1 MYFPDQQDFIE
12 EKNIFSNYYYNNN
25 MNYYNFRY
33 DNFELDNDVYE
44 KLLSTEKEYY
54 NFGYNIFMIYIY
66 FIMYVYVFIIIDYL
80 NEKNTINKIGNL
92 TVREF
97 YPFLIRLKQKC
108 YEEKYHDKL
117 ILYFSN
123 KKLRIYLRNLCENNY
138 YTNKNINIKHYYD
151 SIQNM
156 YSNKLFNY
164 RSLNEKKTVRIRSDK
179 LDKTFKIS
187 IGELNYLIWT
197 IDTKLFNYAYNSY
210 NESFYVNYF
219 INNTENTQNTV
230 NQENSRNLFKIK
242 KSYYKDKIYNFL
254 NMTTNYIL
262 EKSQEICNGIQLYYE
277 YHEDIFRN

>member
-12 EKNIFSNYYYNNN
+12 ENNILNNIFNNYYYNNN
-25 MNYYNFRY
+25 MNYYNFKY

-44 KLLSTEKEYY
+44 KLLSGEQEYY
-54 NFGYNIFMIYIY
+54 NFGCDIFMIYIY
-66 FIMYVYVFIIIDYL
+66 FMMYVYVFIIIYYL

-97 YPFLIRLKQKC
+97 YPFLIILKQKC

-123 KKLRIYLRNLCENNY
+123 KKLRIYLRNLCDNNN
-138 YTNKNINIKHYYD
+138 YTNKKVNIKHHYD

-164 RSLNEKKTVRIRSDK
+164 GTLNEKKTVIIRSDK
-179 LDKTFKIS
+179 LDKTYKIS

-197 IDTKLFNYAYNSY
+197 IDTKLFNYAYSSLY
-210 NESFYVNYF
+210 DSFFVNYYVN
-219 INNTENTQNTV
+219 NDPNE
-230 NQENSRNLFKIK
+230 RNIDKL
-242 KSYYKDKIYNFL
+242 KSYFGINIYSLLNKCKNFIVKK
-254 NMTTNYIL
+254 TNELYY
-262 EKSQEICNGIQLYYE
+262 GIELYYE